1 MKIKLLLTA
10 ILCSVVG
17 FAQSVNDYR
26 AVIVPLRYDFMKTDN
41 QYRLATMTKSN
52 LVKAGFEA
60 YYINEQLPDG
70 LTDRCQVL
78 YIDVKKDNAFL
89 ATKLYIE
96 LKDCYG
102 QLVYTSEVGK
112 SKEKEY
118 EVAYKECLD
127 NAFKSIYALHYKYS
141 GNAATPAKTPVGTK
155 VTAETL
161 AATSPKMSPAA
172 AAVVTSAPSAQSSQL
187 VVVAPSP
194 DLKDPNL
201 LYAQP
206 TESGYQL
213 IDKTPKVV
221 MKLFKTS
228 QTNVFIATKDN
239 IQGSLILKEDGNWY
253 FESYQNDKLVSE
265 KIVVKF

>member
-10 ILCSVVG
+10 LLCSVVG

-26 AVIVPLRYDFMKTDN
+26 AVIVPLRYDFIKTDN
-41 QYRLATMTKSN
+41 QYRLATLTKSN
-52 LVKAGFEA
+52 LLKAGFEA
-60 YYINEQLPDG
+60 YYTNEQLPDG

-78 YIDVKKDNAFL
+78 YIDVKKDNGFL
-89 ATKLYIE
+89 VTKLFIE

-102 QLVYTSEVGK
+102 QVVYTSEMGK

-118 EVAYKECLD
+118 EVAYKEALD

-141 GNAATPAKTPVGTK
+141 GKSVAPSRTVAQKNTAESLAAATVA
-155 VTAETL
+155 
-161 AATSPKMSPAA
+161 PAA
-172 AAVVTSAPSAQSSQL
+172 AAVKVAQPNA
-187 VVVAPSP
+187 VATTASP

-221 MKLFKTS
+221 MKLLKTS
-228 QTNVFIATKDN
+228 QANVYIAIKDN
-239 IQGSLILKEDGNWY
+239 VQGSLILKEDGQWY